1 MAAKIDPKKIL
12 DDALQLEPSTRAFIA
27 EVLLESLDFDQ
38 DFEISQAWLEEI
50 RRRCAEIDSGKVTLL
65 DSGAVINDL
74 REKYAR

>member
-12 DDALQLEPSTRAFIA
+12 DDALQLEPSTRAFLA